1 MGEAAEVRIAYRAPQ
16 MNAIAER
23 FLGSVRRE
31 CLDHMHMLGDRH
43 LEGILK
49 EYTGYFNRRRPH
61 RGHDQALPEPAESPG
76 YGGPSP
82 QVRSAPVLGGLH
94 HAYHRAA

>member
-1 MGEAAEVRIAYRAPQ
+1 

-23 FLGSVRRE
+23 FLGSVQRE
-31 CLDHMHMLGDRH
+31 RLDHLIILGDRH

-49 EYTGYFNRRRPH
+49 EYTGYFNRARPH
-61 RGHDQALPEPAESPG
+61 QGLGQRLPEPAQSPTDDTL
-76 YGGPSP
+76 PLRVQS
-82 QVRSAPVLGGLH
+82 VPVLGGLH